1 MASLTY
7 DSINATTR
15 TRFIPA
21 LRDQIF
27 QQNYLFWKLLK
38 GADMGAARDGGTK
51 VLEPLEYAKN
61 TYIGAYAAGA
71 QLTYGAVAT
80 FTAAEFNWCRYR
92 GTSYIEGLEEL
103 EYRGAARVIDFMA
116 AKMKN
121 TAQAMADDMATD
133 MFSDGTGDANGFVGL
148 AAMIDDGTNI
158 GAYGGITP
166 RSTYVWWKSYYADK
180 GAGAFALT
188 NWRALITGTRVNNE
202 QPTLLVTTQAEL
214 DAYENI
220 LLGATP
226 TFSLTTMTQMTE
238 LDGGFKA
245 YLFRG
250 IPMIWDSH
258 MSANRIYALNTNY
271 IHFRVIQDFTSK
283 GWQRPVDYD
292 VLVHHTLWKGALT
305 GSGCRFQGQLR
316 HT

>member
-7 DSINATTR
+7 DSLNATTR

-38 GADMGAARDGGTK
+38 GADMGGARDGGTK

-71 QLTYGAVAT
+71 QLTYGSVAT

-92 GTSYIEGLEEL
+92 GTSYVEGLEEL
-103 EYRGAARVIDFMA
+103 ENRGAARVIDFMA

-148 AAMIDDGTNI
+148 AAMVDDGTTI
-158 GAYGGITP
+158 GSYGGITP
-166 RSTYVWWKSYYADK
+166 RSTYNAMDVYYKSS
-180 GAGAFALT
+180 
-188 NWRALITGTRVNNE
+188 LI
-202 QPTLLVTTQAEL
+202 
-214 DAYENI
+214 
-220 LLGATP
+220 
-226 TFSLTTMTQMTE
+226 
-238 LDGGFKA
+238 
-245 YLFRG
+245 RG
-250 IPMIWDSH
+250 
-258 MSANRIYALNTNY
+258 NL
-271 IHFRVIQDFTSK
+271 
-283 GWQRPVDYD
+283 
-292 VLVHHTLWKGALT
+292 
-305 GSGCRFQGQLR
+305 
-316 HT
+316 